1 MKKVFLLIGIYFIFA
16 GWICN
21 AQKVEMIPFGDM
33 DHWTTRV
40 LKESALLGG
49 HTRYIYEIAPTMT
62 IEGNKPYRRHAVL
75 PELSKPVRACF
86 PKSEET
92 GIVLVLKYEKRLV
105 K

>member
-62 IEGNKPYRRHAVL
+62 IEGNKPYRRHAQS
-75 PELSKPVRACF
+75 PWGKDI
-86 PKSEET
+86 KS
-92 GIVLVLKYEKRLV
+92 
-105 K
+105 